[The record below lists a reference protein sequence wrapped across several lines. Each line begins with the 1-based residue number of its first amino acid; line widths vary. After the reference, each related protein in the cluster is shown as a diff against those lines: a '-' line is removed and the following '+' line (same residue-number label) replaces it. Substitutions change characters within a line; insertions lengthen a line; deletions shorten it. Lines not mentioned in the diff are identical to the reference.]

1 MARIVEIFVTG
12 SEQPFRCE
20 LSADK
25 ITELCDKLP
34 HGAGTIAYEQEGRTY
49 IIRVAQISVVTF
61 GDEPGA
67 ALPPSTVDDVGEWP
81 PVGPLDRP

>member
-12 SEQPFRCE
+12 SGQPFRCE
-20 LSADK
+20 LSEDK
-25 ITELCDKLP
+25 LAELCDKLP
-34 HGAGTIAYEQEGRTY
+34 HGAGTIMYEREGQTY
-49 IIRVAQISVVTF
+49 IIRVAHISAVTF

-67 ALPPSTVDDVGEWP
+67 PLPPSTVDNFGERS